1 MIQNPLVPTE
11 VIRDVSPRRGRWR
24 ARRNIFA
31 KLVPPV
37 SRPTTWAKRWLLPRQ
52 TRRLISRLMRGRR
65 DFPPNSRIP
74 TPRRI
79 VCVRRRAMYPVREPM
94 LIRPIWRYR
103 MRPNHLFRPR
113 GLGSPPRSRIAAFN
127 PHLRAIR
134 LPPKLLRRTFP
145 PATSLSQDP
154 LADWK
159 SVSTPSRPW
168 RYAAKPQRLA
178 WPPRDP
184 QYHYVGVRQMSWAFQ
199 KTKQLTKNHE
209 Y

>member
-24 ARRNIFA
+24 TRRNIFA
-31 KLVPPV
+31 KLAPPV

-79 VCVRRRAMYPVREPM
+79 VCVRRRALYPVREPM
-94 LIRPIWRYR
+94 LLRPIWRYR

-134 LPPKLLRRTFP
+134 LPPKLVWRTFP
-145 PATSLSQDP
+145 PATSLSQDS
-154 LADWK
+154 LSDWQ
-159 SVSTPSRPW
+159 SVSTPSRPR
-168 RYAAKPQRLA
+168 RYAAKPQCLA
-178 WPPRDP
+178 RPLSHP
-184 QYHYVGVRQMSWAFQ
+184 QYHYVGVQQMIWDVSENQ
-199 KTKQLTKNHE
+199 TINKNP
-209 Y
+209 